1 MQFFLN
7 VRTVDLVEI
16 VLLLI
21 QTKKKQTPR
30 TSDLNLLIG

>member
-21 QTKKKQTPR
+21 QKKKKKTPR